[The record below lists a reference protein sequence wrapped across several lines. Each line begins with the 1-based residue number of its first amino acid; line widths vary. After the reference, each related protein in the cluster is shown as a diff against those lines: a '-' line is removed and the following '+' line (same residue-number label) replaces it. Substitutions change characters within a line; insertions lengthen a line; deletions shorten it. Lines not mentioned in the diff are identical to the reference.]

1 MLRRS
6 GEATEWNRANN
17 TPTVTARMKKVLK
30 VLGWSLVAIVAV
42 AILGYAI
49 AVWGTNSRYERQSV
63 AHEASFPIPFPLS
76 DAEVATLRE
85 ERVAAGAAVGDPLAG
100 VDLGSV
106 AQERAISR
114 GKRIVTSR
122 LGCAGCHGA
131 NFGGHALVDE
141 PMVGRWIAPNI
152 TTGQGSVTIGYTA
165 SNWDRAV
172 RHGLRRDGRTS
183 SMPSVDFLNLSDREL
198 SDIVAYIRSMP
209 AVDGDPGKVEF
220 GPVLNV
226 LLALGKV
233 KVMAAFDIDHMAPHA
248 VEPPDAAATGEFGA
262 HLVQACRGCHAL
274 NLSGGKLAGD
284 PAMPIVANLTPHET
298 GLKDWTEADF
308 IRALREGKRPDGSA
322 ISEYMPWKAYGNMN
336 DTELKAIWAY
346 LRTLEPVEKGSR

>member
-1 MLRRS
+1 
-6 GEATEWNRANN
+6 
-17 TPTVTARMKKVLK
+17 MKKILK

-49 AVWGTNSRYERQSV
+49 AAWVTDSRYEQRWV
-63 AHEASFPIPFPLS
+63 THEVSFPIPFPLS
-76 DAEVATLRE
+76 SAELVTLRE
-85 ERVAAGAAVGDPLAG
+85 ERIAAGAATGDPLAG
-100 VDLGSV
+100 VDLDAV
-106 AQERAISR
+106 ALERAIAR
-114 GKRIVTSR
+114 GERIVRSR

-131 NFGGHALVDE
+131 NFGGYALIDE
-141 PMVGRWIAPNI
+141 PMIGRWIAPNI
-152 TTGQGSVTIGYTA
+152 TTGQGSVTIDYTA
-165 SNWDRAV
+165 ANWDRAV

-209 AVDGDPGKVEF
+209 AVDANPGKVDF
-220 GPVLNV
+220 GPLLNV
-226 LLALGKV
+226 MLALGKV
-233 KVMAAFDIDHMAPHA
+233 KIMAAFDIDHQAPHA
-248 VEPPDAAATGEFGA
+248 VEPPDAAATEEFGA

-284 PAMPIVANLTPHET
+284 PAMPIVANLTPHES

-308 IRALREGKRPDGSA
+308 IRALREGRRPDGSA
-322 ISEYMPWKAYGNMN
+322 ISEYMPWKDYGNMN

-346 LRTLEPVEKGSR
+346 LRTLEPVEKGKR

>member
-1 MLRRS
+1 MR
-6 GEATEWNRANN
+6 
-17 TPTVTARMKKVLK
+17 KFLK
-30 VLGWSLVAIVAV
+30 VLGWALVAIVAV

-49 AVWGTNSRYERQSV
+49 AAWVTGSRYERQWV
-63 AHEASFPIPFPLS
+63 AHEVSFPIPFPLS
-76 DAEVATLRE
+76 DDEIAALGD
-85 ERVAAGAAVGDPLAG
+85 ERPASP
-100 VDLGSV
+100 DLD
-106 AQERAISR
+106 AIALERAVAR
-114 GKRIVTSR
+114 GERIVRSR

-131 NFGGHALVDE
+131 NFGGHALIDE

-198 SDIVAYIRSMP
+198 SDIVAYVRGMP
-209 AVDGDPGKVEF
+209 AVDRDPGKVEF

-233 KVMAAFDIDHMAPHA
+233 KVMAAFDIDHMASHA
-248 VEPPDAAATGEFGA
+248 VEPPDAATTAEFGA

-284 PAMPIVANLTPHET
+284 PGMPIVANLTPHES

-308 IRALREGKRPDGSA
+308 VRALREGRRPDGTA
-322 ISEYMPWKAYGNMN
+322 ISDYMPWKDYATMN

-346 LRTLEPVEKGSR
+346 LRTLEPVEKGRR